1 MVVQLAENV
10 HNITIILSL
19 HLLRKLIITALLTVV
34 CKSTSFI
41 LNYLLTVDVFSFLL
55 AVFAHHLFR
64 DKINNQNVVRA
75 LRVFVFP

>member
-1 MVVQLAENV
+1 MVDQLAENF

-41 LNYLLTVDVFSFLL
+41 LNYLLTVDVYLPC
-55 AVFAHHLFR
+55 
-64 DKINNQNVVRA
+64 
-75 LRVFVFP
+75 LRIIYYEKNK